1 MLLPSNLSDTSIT
14 FMSFSTV
21 AFFPV
26 PVLAVHIILCSP
38 SSSSFKFVITVV
50 PALHSTV
57 VPDKV
62 SL

>member
-1 MLLPSNLSDTSIT
+1 MSIT

-21 AFFPV
+21 AFFPA
-26 PVLAVHIILCSP
+26 PVVALHIILYSP
-38 SSSSFKFVITVV
+38 SSSSFKLVITVF